1 MYIWKQT
8 LLNITHKV
16 SILLMLFM
24 LNACSLKAIN
34 KQSIELENLAQ
45 ISGKVTVKGGTTHT
59 IIVAAITLDDD
70 KATIISQNRASQH
83 GSYQLHLLSG
93 KYLLGA
99 YIDKNNNLIRD
110 ENEIAAMFSQNDERF
125 TEIII
130 KDKQIVNLD
139 VITIDPEKSINSY
152 KKVEYNTNKT
162 KENIGRIISLDDA
175 IFAKENSDMG
185 LWRPIDFLKTIGG
198 GLMFLQPYDKDKT
211 PVLFI
216 HGISG
221 NPKEFQHIIKQL
233 DKDKFQPWIL
243 YYPSGTPLSLISNYT
258 VKTLTRLHHKHSFHD
273 IQVIS
278 HSMGGLISRDF
289 LRLQEEKNLPFSTS
303 LYITINSPMHGS
315 DNAARG
321 VEDSPIVIA
330 SWRDLATNSDY
341 IKSLHLWRIP
351 SKIPYHLFFSYLPGE
366 DGDGT
371 VPMRSQLSLSLQSEA
386 TKIYATEGSHAGVL
400 TDKQFIK
407 RLINVIETSKR

>member
-1 MYIWKQT
+1 
-8 LLNITHKV
+8 
-16 SILLMLFM
+16 M

-34 KQSIELENLAQ
+34 TQSIELKNLAK
-45 ISGKVTVKGGTTHT
+45 ISGKVIVEGGTTQS
-59 IIVAAITLDDD
+59 IIVAAITLENE
-70 KATIISQNRASQH
+70 KATIISQRRASKN

-110 ENEIAAMFSQNDERF
+110 EDEIAAMFSQQNEPF
-125 TEIII
+125 TKIIL
-130 KDKQIVNLD
+130 KDKQTINLAT
-139 VITIDPEKSINSY
+139 ITIDPEKNINNY

-162 KENIGRIISLDDA
+162 KENTGRIVSLDNV

-185 LWRPIDFLKTIGG
+185 LWRPIDFLRTIGG

-211 PVLFI
+211 PVIFI

-221 NPKEFQHIIKQL
+221 NPKEFQPIIKQL
-233 DKDKFQPWIL
+233 DQDKFQPWIL
-243 YYPSGTPLSLISNYT
+243 YYPSGLPLSLISNYT
-258 VKTLTRLHHKHSFHD
+258 VETLTRLHNKHHFHD

-289 LRLQEEKNLPFSTS
+289 LRLQQEKNLPFTTS
-303 LYITINSPMHGS
+303 LYITINSPMYGS
-315 DNAARG
+315 EDATEA
-321 VEDSPIVIA
+321 VEKSPIVLA

-341 IKSLHLWRIP
+341 IKSLHQWRIP
-351 SKIPYHLFFSYLPGE
+351 SEIPYHLFFSYLPGE

-371 VPMRSQLSLSLQSEA
+371 VPMSSQLSLSLQDEA
-386 TKIYATEGSHAGVL
+386 ERIYATEGSHAGVL
-400 TDKQFIK
+400 ADKKFIK
-407 RLINVIETSKR
+407 RLTNVIETSNK